1 MWASDLVTVIKLR
14 TKTIGLTSTFFMLY
28 DFLDYFNKDDATEL
42 ERDKFLA
49 IIDQIFKDWS
59 PIEKEAIIF
68 QYTDWENLENGY
80 LNQKAVADVVGDYF
94 FICPSNLF
102 AYLYSEA
109 GGTVY
114 YYFFT
119 HRTTVNPWG
128 TWMGVLHADEIDYV
142 FGLPLNRSLGYS
154 DIEEDLSRRIMGY
167 YKKFAATGRP
177 VGRRE
182 EWPLYTRDQPMYY
195 EWNGVTTGLGKGPR
209 ATGCAFWNELMPI
222 LRKKQGGGICE
233 SEMQKALNSASIVG
247 PESLGWLISL
257 FTFFYWNI

>member
-1 MWASDLVTVIKLR
+1 
-14 TKTIGLTSTFFMLY
+14 MLY

-68 QYTDWENLENGY
+68 QFSPVSPQPVSPPPLSPSSHQYLLHQYTDWENLENGY

-142 FGLPLNRSLGYS
+142 FGLPLNR
-154 DIEEDLSRRIMGY
+154 
-167 YKKFAATGRP
+167 RP